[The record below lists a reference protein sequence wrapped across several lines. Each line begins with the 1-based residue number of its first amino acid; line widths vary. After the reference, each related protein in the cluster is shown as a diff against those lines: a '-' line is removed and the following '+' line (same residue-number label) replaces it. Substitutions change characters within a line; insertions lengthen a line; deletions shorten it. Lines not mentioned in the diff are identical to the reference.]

1 MNKNFITSTI
11 LKVRIFV
18 IILLLVPL
26 VSCNSIQEVNDDELK
41 VLNDVLNDFILKER
55 YLIDI
60 QNAHSEQP
68 KYILLSDTLGTVSSF
83 IENNPKISKHRYDIE
98 EYNLIFDQ
106 IIKSTQ
112 HNKDQFLDLNKINL
126 ENNVEFHNSANI
138 TSSYFKYKL
147 SRIAFDQ
154 AHENGVMAIEESL
167 IQDGEKVQGYKAV
180 LLIRKQVDGK
190 WSYISRVNQ
199 SIRLMDEANFSKE
212 YFPWKESMTKL
223 AKSKIIEHIENEN
236 NLLVQSNQI
245 NTETLNLK
253 GYAKLGDNF
262 YNLDFKTT
270 SLPQVI
276 SVSIN
281 TKTGT
286 IRGITIYTPK

>member
-1 MNKNFITSTI
+1 MF
-11 LKVRIFV
+11 KVRIFV

-26 VSCNSIQEVNDDELK
+26 VSCDSIQEVNDDELN
-41 VLNDVLNDFILKER
+41 VLTDVLNDFILKER
-55 YLIDI
+55 YVIEI
-60 QNAHSEQP
+60 QNAHSKQP
-68 KYILLSDTLGTVSSF
+68 KYILLSDTLEAISSF
-83 IENNPKISKHRYDIE
+83 IENNPTLSRLRYDIE

-138 TSSYFKYKL
+138 NSSYFKYKL

-167 IQDGEKVQGYKAV
+167 IQDGKKIQGYKAV

-212 YFPWKESMTKL
+212 YFPWKESMTRL
-223 AKSKIIEHIENEN
+223 AKSKIIEHIENKN
-236 NLLVQSNQI
+236 NRLEESNQI
-245 NTETLNLK
+245 NTETLKLK
-253 GYAKLGDNF
+253 SYTRYGEGLYF
-262 YNLDFKTT
+262 LDFKTP
-270 SLPQVI
+270 SIPQTI
-276 SVSIN
+276 SVTVNI
-281 TKTGT
+281 KTET
-286 IRGITIYTPK
+286 IREIIINIPK